1 MEDDARVHAR
11 DYATA
16 TRHDARDVYAPG
28 ENVVLDYSS
37 DPQAEHDAESY
48 DMHQMAR
55 ADSRTRLEPAPDS
68 YSLPPGAGAVPPA
81 PAFQVLPSQPLQ
93 HAAYP
98 PTAAPISATPPP
110 PRPLNPS
117 GFTTVPLNDMGPRSS
132 SRTNSPAGNGSGGAR
147 SRNPSRLGFL
157 PLGAGSS
164 STLDHSPE
172 DPEKRGGRPKHMHRS
187 SSWDRLGTPDA
198 ERAEWENFNPAN
210 SKVQRLRFA
219 EGDAGTTKLS
229 RLYLWLL
236 NRGIVVRWAM
246 FIIPVLAILW
256 IPGIVGLTMDS
267 DPTVWGVPLLW
278 WSIWLTVMWLS
289 FWASKAAFMIFPHV
303 YRQTIAVIIPN
314 LKQYTDMVRNL
325 GKYAKF
331 ILWTFICYITWQP
344 LIERQCE
351 HPNGSNSA
359 NALSNIEKIL
369 LGIVLCTV
377 VTGIEKLLIQL
388 IAFQFHRDSYADRL
402 DEQKFQIK
410 ILTTLYS
417 YSHDIPGRS
426 DTLAD
431 SASATTKGT
440 RTPKVAIR
448 KALRGIKSAAQSTT
462 TALGNVAS
470 EMTGSSVLQTNS
482 PSNKVKAAIS
492 SSNKSKALARRLYYS
507 FRQPGTDHLTI
518 ADVARFFPDLETA
531 ERAFSLFDRDG
542 NGDATRDEIDA
553 AVLDVHRERMALE
566 ASMRDVDGAVSRL
579 NDILMFLVLAL
590 CALIMSAM
598 ITSRIATSTFIASTG
613 TFILSLSWM
622 IGTTMQEILLSCIF
636 LFVKHPYDVGDRVDI
651 DGNSYT
657 VAKMELMS
665 TSFKRVD
672 GKFVWIGHNVLALKV
687 IENVRRSGATSET
700 FVFDVAF
707 DTTFEKLQALRAKM
721 LKFCKD
727 NSRDFLPIFDVSVDD
742 MPAQGKM
749 VLKADIRY
757 KSNWQQGALKVQRR
771 NKWVCQLK
779 ICLAELKIWGPADA
793 GDPNPPPPDAIRYT
807 QVPWE
812 DVLAVEQQNTDGP
825 ASPPPTF
832 HAATAGNLVHR
843 RNDSSLDIW
852 GEHQSYDH
860 DESVPP
866 SRMPSPGPDRGF
878 QLGTPTRRPHHDLP
892 PHTTQ
897 PVNPPSSYPGARV

>member
-1 MEDDARVHAR
+1 MDPFMP
-11 DYATA
+11 TA
-16 TRHDARDVYAPG
+16 SF
-28 ENVVLDYSS
+28 DYSS
-37 DPQAEHDAESY
+37 DPQHDHDAESY
-48 DMHQMAR
+48 DMHHMAR

-68 YSLPPGAGAVPPA
+68 YSLPPGAAGAAAAAAGTAPQPA
-81 PAFQVLPSQPLQ
+81 AFQVLPSRPLQ

-98 PTAAPISATPPP
+98 PTAAPISSTPPP
-110 PRPLNPS
+110 PRPVNPNAHPS
-117 GFTTVPLNDMGPRSS
+117 GFTTVPLNDMNPLRSGA
-132 SRTNSPAGNGSGGAR
+132 NSPSQGHGSTTSR
-147 SRNPSRLGFL
+147 SRNPSKLGFL

-172 DPEKRGGRPKHMHRS
+172 DPEKRAGRAGAHGNGRRS
-187 SSWDRLGTPDA
+187 ASWDRLGTPDA

-219 EGDAGTTKLS
+219 EGDAGKTKLS

-236 NRGIVVRWAM
+236 NRGIVIRWSM
-246 FIIPVLAILW
+246 FIIPILALLW

-278 WSIWLTVMWLS
+278 WSIWLTVMWLG

-303 YRQTIAVIIPN
+303 FRQTIAVIIPN

-377 VTGIEKLLIQL
+377 VTGIEKLLVQL

-431 SASATTKGT
+431 SASTTTKGT
-440 RTPKVAIR
+440 RTPKIAIR

-462 TALGNVAS
+462 NAFGNVAS

-518 ADVARFFPDLETA
+518 ADIARFFPDLETA
-531 ERAFSLFDRDG
+531 ERAFNLFDRDG

-553 AVLDVHRERMALE
+553 AVLDVHRERMSLE

-687 IENVRRSGATSET
+687 IENVRRSGPTSET

-742 MPAQGKM
+742 IPQQGKM

-793 GDPNPPPPDAIRYT
+793 GDPSPPPPDAIRYT

-812 DVLAVEQQNTDGP
+812 DVLAAEQENATP
-825 ASPPPTF
+825 TSPPPTF
-832 HAATAGNLVHR
+832 HAATGGNLVHR

-852 GEHQSYDH
+852 GEHTYDH

-892 PHTTQ
+892 HGTH
-897 PVNPPSSYPGARV
+897 PPTSYPGARV